1 MTETKPRFTN
11 RIYRAEM
18 GRTPAGSPT
27 IQIVPLNPKG
37 PSASHWQV
45 AAFLYDLAAEME
57 RRSEELATT
66 PQWVTTVETWN
77 DRVILELGT
86 ESEAK
91 AADEF
96 IAKPLLDRNHD

>member
-1 MTETKPRFTN
+1 MRKEKTRFTN
-11 RIYRAEM
+11 RIYRAEL
-18 GRTPAGSPT
+18 GHTSVGSP
-27 IQIVPLNPKG
+27 IVKIVPLNPKG

-91 AADEF
+91 VADEF
-96 IAKPLLDRNHD
+96 IAKLLLDRNLD